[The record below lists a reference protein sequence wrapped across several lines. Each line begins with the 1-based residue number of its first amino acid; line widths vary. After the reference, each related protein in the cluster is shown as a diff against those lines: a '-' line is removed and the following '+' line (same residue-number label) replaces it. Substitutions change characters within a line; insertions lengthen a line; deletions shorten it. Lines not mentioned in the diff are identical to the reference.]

1 MLYFVVSF
9 TLIAKKPTPLKR
21 QELTNGRLSAVSPQG
36 AGLPS
41 RSVLSEQR
49 SGLEGVANSPGFVGK
64 VVGEAELLF
73 LVLESATLQ
82 ECWVE
87 STVPLL
93 SSLRPVPSLQGML
106 EQGPGQPLS
115 LGVGDQGSALPGLL
129 QMPCAQCLAQEPV
142 IKGHLVCS
150 SSLLHMKSKAEFFL
164 QMHLS
169 TC

>member
-106 EQGPGQPLS
+106 EQGLCPWAWETKEVRYLASFKCHVLS
-115 LGVGDQGSALPGLL
+115 VWLR
-129 QMPCAQCLAQEPV
+129 
-142 IKGHLVCS
+142 
-150 SSLLHMKSKAEFFL
+150 SL
-164 QMHLS
+164 
-169 TC
+169 

>member
-21 QELTNGRLSAVSPQG
+21 QELTNGRLSAVSPRG

-73 LVLESATLQ
+73 GAGVSDFAGVLGGEHGPTAVILEASAFLA
-82 ECWVE
+82 
-87 STVPLL
+87 
-93 SSLRPVPSLQGML
+93 GHA
-106 EQGPGQPLS
+106 GAGPLS